1 MGKKSF
7 EGRNRIF
14 RLSVEDNN
22 LLTEIKDRL
31 SLSNDSEAIRVTIRK
46 FAKGEVLQWMFKY

>member
-46 FAKGEVLQWMFKY
+46 FAKGEVLQ